1 MAKGEKRMEKV
12 IKQIVTINLEA
23 GKANPAK
30 VGKDLA
36 PTGINLLG
44 FCNQYNEMTKLQLG
58 LVVPAK
64 ITIYEDRSFNVKLKT
79 PPAAFL
85 LKKYAGVE
93 KGAAQPGK
101 EVVGSITTQQLRTIA
116 EIKLPD
122 LNTTSIDR
130 AMKIIAGTA
139 RNMGINIE
147 DD

>member
-1 MAKGEKRMEKV
+1 MSKTLSR
-12 IKQIVTINLEA
+12 TIRIQLEA

-44 FCNQYNEMTKLQLG
+44 FCNQYNELTKGQTG
-58 LVVPAK
+58 QIIPAEVR
-64 ITIYEDRSFNVKLKT
+64 IFEDRSFEIMLKT

-85 LKKYAGVE
+85 LKKYAAVE

-101 EVVGSITTQQLRTIA
+101 ETVGSITEEDLRKIA

-122 LNTTSIDR
+122 LNTTSIES
-130 AMKIIAGTA
+130 AMKVIAGTA
-139 RNMGINIE
+139 RNMGIQIRG
-147 DD
+147 

>member
-1 MAKGEKRMEKV
+1 MKAIKR
-12 IKQIVTINLEA
+12 TLRLDLEA

-44 FCNQYNEMTKLQLG
+44 FCNQYNEMSKGQMG
-58 LVVPAK
+58 LVIPAE
-64 ITIYEDRSFNVKLKT
+64 ITVYEDRSFDIKLKT

-93 KGAAQPGK
+93 KGAAKPGSQI
-101 EVVGSITTQQLRTIA
+101 VGSITQDQLRQIA

-122 LNTTSIDR
+122 LNTIELES

-139 RNMGINIE
+139 KNMGIRIE
-147 DD
+147 EH